1 MIPYALILIPVAF
14 VLGLVLLVIWTR
26 QDGERPVWLAV
37 GAMCSAA
44 FAFFWF
50 PDFGGFGR
58 DLVILQ
64 AGLSALNIDHLF
76 GNGNHFC
83 TTCMQASEVLS
94 RFDGPMLPI
103 EYMVLFNRIL
113 HVLNA
118 GFLVMVGLEVTGS
131 LIWPPFFVAGFVGI
145 PIVAVAARTN
155 YPSAFLLTLFFIGL
169 LSGAVFVSRRSGL
182 AAQIIAIA
190 GLLVVTALAFLTR
203 PDMATPGLA
212 AIAVIIGSDRAVRPI
227 LARGVRVVRTLLRL
241 PEPGRP
247 PATGWTAIRE
257 RNWFVASLLAVLL
270 MIALEVASNMLD
282 ERSVPVWLIDGVNLM
297 NPSTANMFFHTF
309 LLLPF
314 SMALLAVV
322 GFARQIRHPVL
333 FLGLPV
339 SMIFLMKTYSSAS
352 RYDYHTLFRMFSVI
366 LPMIL
371 VVACWGLRDLNRAI
385 GRYVPDVRLRLLV
398 AALVIASFSINTP
411 FVRKAMRVHRPP
423 EGYLAAFEEPEGLL
437 GMNPQ
442 LEVRFLVDA
451 LRDHPECVLHTK
463 VIGTDGYEDVA
474 AGRSEGRF
482 KDVWITRRGVSD
494 RPSTDT
500 PSCQFFYRSLDCNLL
515 GRHACD
521 QDVSHG
527 EPVSEISFSSRP
539 YGDYLLVRYDQPVV
553 LGLYRVGR

>member
-1 MIPYALILIPVAF
+1 M
-14 VLGLVLLVIWTR
+14 
-26 QDGERPVWLAV
+26 
-37 GAMCSAA
+37 
-44 FAFFWF
+44 
-50 PDFGGFGR
+50 
-58 DLVILQ
+58 
-64 AGLSALNIDHLF
+64 
-76 GNGNHFC
+76 
-83 TTCMQASEVLS
+83 
-94 RFDGPMLPI
+94 
-103 EYMVLFNRIL
+103 
-113 HVLNA
+113 
-118 GFLVMVGLEVTGS
+118 TGS

-227 LARGVRVVRTLLRL
+227 LARGARVVRTLLRL

-494 RPSTDT
+494 RPPTDT
-500 PSCQFFYRSLDCNLL
+500 
-515 GRHACD
+515 
-521 QDVSHG
+521 VM
-527 EPVSEISFSSRP
+527 PV
-539 YGDYLLVRYDQPVV
+539 
-553 LGLYRVGR
+553 LYRCSTATFLAAPATRCQSRRAGSIRFPVGTGITCLFDTTSLWFWGFTGSGSNLDAASLLEQIDRDFIAGRLQMLHGFCRYFFWSSISS